1 MYKGLTQP
9 PFKSMFQFT
18 GYGQTRG
25 HTLKLTKH
33 CTNRD
38 VRLWIFSERVI
49 NNWNLLDQTVLDA
62 CSVDVLKNVSTYL
75 ETPGWT
81 YPQGPRPDPGT
92 LLQVHLVRRFA
103 SP

>member
-9 PFKSMFQFT
+9 FFESMFQLT

-38 VRLWIFSERVI
+38 VRLWFFSERVI

-62 CSVDVLKNVSTYL
+62 CSVDVFKKRLHVFRNTRMDL
-75 ETPGWT
+75 FT
-81 YPQGPRPDPGT
+81 D
-92 LLQVHLVRRFA
+92 
-103 SP
+103 